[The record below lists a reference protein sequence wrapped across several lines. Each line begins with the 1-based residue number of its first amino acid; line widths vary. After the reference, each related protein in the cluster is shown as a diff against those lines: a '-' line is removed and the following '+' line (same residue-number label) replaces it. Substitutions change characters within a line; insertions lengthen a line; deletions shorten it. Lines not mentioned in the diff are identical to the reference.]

1 MQNKRWCKVHGFTE
15 FYENGKK
22 SYCKECYNEK
32 RKAKRN
38 ELKKRAVAALGG
50 KCQCCGY
57 DRCLSALEFHHLDPK
72 EKDFELSGK
81 MSWERIELELK
92 KCVLLCSNCHK
103 EAHSSDDHVYSVAG

>member
-1 MQNKRWCKVHGFTE
+1 MQNKHWCKIHGFTE
-15 FYENGKK
+15 FYKNGKQ

-57 DRCLSALEFHHLDPK
+57 DLYRDWETDRKSTRLNSSHITRYRMPSSA
-72 EKDFELSGK
+72 
-81 MSWERIELELK
+81 
-92 KCVLLCSNCHK
+92 
-103 EAHSSDDHVYSVAG
+103 